1 VVELSEGRVEFLL
14 RELLL
19 TAHFLERVD
28 THAIAFS
35 LVEITA
41 TIGIIIAPESFNCVH
56 NELLIF
62 VHLTFFLL
70 GVWLC
75 VNGFLFRI
83 RHDHRRL
90 NWVVGDILM
99 LVTITDVKLAPLAL
113 PEVREGTRPDGGL
126 DDNNTV
132 LFASVVGVGHGI
144 GHLVAE
150 TAKDPSWIVTLASL
164 VCCDGL
170 ETWLIRICAD
180 DAVNLGVA
188 IFNLLSDRVACLI
201 VS

>member
-1 VVELSEGRVEFLL
+1 
-14 RELLL
+14 
-19 TAHFLERVD
+19 
-28 THAIAFS
+28 
-35 LVEITA
+35 
-41 TIGIIIAPESFNCVH
+41 
-56 NELLIF
+56 
-62 VHLTFFLL
+62 
-70 GVWLC
+70 
-75 VNGFLFRI
+75 
-83 RHDHRRL
+83 
-90 NWVVGDILM
+90 M